1 MENHKSIHHNIFKLS
16 LIGFVAGFIATLTF
30 HQFALWLLREAAI
43 APFSP
48 YNMTATAPFG
58 VPAVFSL
65 AFWGGV
71 WGIIFALVQKRFPGG
86 GGYWSR
92 AFVFG
97 AVLPTLVA
105 LLVVLPLKGLP
116 LGGGWHWQLL
126 LTAFLINGVWGIGTA
141 VLIRLMTARKAR
153 IGSRQP
159 PECRP
164 GMICP

>member
-1 MENHKSIHHNIFKLS
+1 MENNKSLHYNIYKLS

-30 HQFALWLLREAAI
+30 HQFALWLMRLAAI
-43 APFSP
+43 APFGP

-58 VPAVFSL
+58 IPAVFSL
-65 AFWGGV
+65 AFWGGI
-71 WGIIFALVQKRFPGG
+71 WGIIFVLMHNRFPRG
-86 GGYWSR
+86 GGYWGT

-97 AVLPTLVA
+97 AVFPSLVA

-141 VLIRLMTARKAR
+141 VLIRLMTTRKEW

>member
-1 MENHKSIHHNIFKLS
+1 MDNDKSIHHHIFKLS

-65 AFWGGV
+65 AFWGGI
-71 WGIIFALVQKRFPGG
+71 WGIIFALVQRGFAEG
-86 GGYWSR
+86 GGYWLR

-105 LLVVLPLKGLP
+105 LLVVMPLKGLP
-116 LGGGWHWQLL
+116 PSSGWPWQLL
-126 LTAFLINGVWGIGTA
+126 LTAVLINGVWGIGTA
-141 VLIRLMTARKAR
+141 VLIRLMTPHKAR

-159 PECRP
+159 TECRP

>member
-1 MENHKSIHHNIFKLS
+1 MENHKSIHHNFFKLS

-30 HQFALWLLREAAI
+30 HQVALWLLREAAI

-65 AFWGGV
+65 ALWGGV
-71 WGIIFALVQKRFPGG
+71 WGIIFALVQKGFPEGS
-86 GGYWSR
+86 GYWIK

-105 LLVVLPLKGLP
+105 LLVVMPLKGLP
-116 LGGGWHWQLL
+116 PSSGWPWQLL
-126 LTAFLINGVWGIGTA
+126 LTAILINGVWGIGTA
-141 VLIRLMTARKAR
+141 AR

-159 PECRP
+159 HECRP